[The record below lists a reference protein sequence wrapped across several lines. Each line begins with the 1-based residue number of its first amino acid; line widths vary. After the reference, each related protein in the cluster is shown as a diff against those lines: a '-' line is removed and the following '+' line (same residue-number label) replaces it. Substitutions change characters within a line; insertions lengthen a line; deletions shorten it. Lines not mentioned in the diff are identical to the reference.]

1 MNREVGAATPAAQ
14 AVSPSQPIV
23 NEFSLVVATVNG
35 SGSQTSN
42 MAIMRALFRM
52 GIPVS
57 GKNLFPSNIQGL
69 PTWFTIRASVRGHL
83 ARQSHSQLLVAMN
96 PETFLE
102 DVANVPSGGV
112 CFYADHFT
120 QGLDRT
126 DITYYPMP
134 VQELVRQANP
144 PKDLREYVANMV
156 YVGAVAEILGI
167 ETEAVRLALMT
178 HFHGKVKAV
187 ESNMSLVEAAVAWA
201 RQNLEKRDPFRV
213 ERADLTEGKILV
225 EGNTAAA
232 LGAIY
237 GGVSFAAWYPI
248 TPASSLAEALQE
260 YLPELRRDPKTGQAT
275 YAVIQ
280 AEDEMAALGMA
291 VGAGW
296 MGARAMTSTSG
307 PGMSLMAE
315 FAGLAFFAEV
325 PVVIW
330 DVQRLGPSTGL
341 PTRTSQGDLLFVRF
355 MGHGDTKHTILLPGS
370 ATECFEFGWRAFD
383 IAERLQGPVFVLS
396 DLDIGMNLWM
406 TDPFTYPET
415 PMDRGKVLSADDLD
429 RLGKFGRYAD
439 VDGDGIPYRTL
450 PGTDH
455 PLAAYLARG
464 TGHDEKADYTERPEV
479 WERNMER
486 LWRKAETAR
495 RYMPESVVDRADGAE
510 IGLIYFGSVDL
521 PLQEARELLRQQAVA
536 TSSLRLR
543 GIPFRDEVGE
553 FIREHPNLVVVEMNT
568 DGQLRQLLQIEYPEA
583 AARLRSLNKNDGLPL
598 TADWIAEGVR
608 RVGGR
613 G

>member
-1 MNREVGAATPAAQ
+1 MSADLTAAAPVAHPA
-14 AVSPSQPIV
+14 STTESIV

-42 MAIMRALFRM
+42 VAIMRALFRM

-69 PTWFTIRASVRGHL
+69 PTWFTIRASAQLRL
-83 ARQSHSQLLVAMN
+83 ARQPQAEILVGMN

-102 DVANVPSGGV
+102 DVANVPPGGV

-126 DITYYPMP
+126 DITCYPMP
-134 VQELVRQANP
+134 VQELVRELNP
-144 PKDLREYVANMV
+144 AKELREYIANMV
-156 YVGAVAEILGI
+156 YVGAVAEMLGI
-167 ETEAVRLALMT
+167 DMEAIRQALMT
-178 HFHGKVKAV
+178 HFHGKAKAV
-187 ESNMSLVEAAVAWA
+187 ESNMAMVESAAAWCRAHLV
-201 RQNLEKRDPFRV
+201 KRDPYSV
-213 ERADLTEGKILV
+213 ERAALTEGKILV
-225 EGNTAAA
+225 DGNTAAA

-260 YLPELRRDPKTGQAT
+260 YLPELRRDPQTGKAT
-275 YAVIQ
+275 YAVVQ

-307 PGMSLMAE
+307 PGISLMAE

-341 PTRTSQGDLLFVRF
+341 PTRTSQGDLIFVRY
-355 MGHGDTKHTILLPGS
+355 MGHGDTKHIILLPGS
-370 ATECFEFGWRAFD
+370 PTECFEFGWRAFD

-396 DLDIGMNLWM
+396 DLDLGMNLWM
-406 TDPFTYPET
+406 ADPFRYPEAA
-415 PMDRGKVLSADDLD
+415 MDRGKVLTADDLD
-429 RLGKFGRYAD
+429 RLGSFGRYAD

-464 TGHDEKADYTERPEV
+464 SGHDENANYTERPEA
-479 WERNMER
+479 WERNMAR
-486 LWRKAETAR
+486 LWRKTETAR
-495 RYMPESVVDRADGAE
+495 EHVPEAVVDRADGAD
-510 IGLIYFGSVDL
+510 IGLVYFGSVDL
-521 PLQEARELLRQQAVA
+521 PLQEARQLLAEDGTA

-543 GIPFRDEVGE
+543 AIPVRDEVGE
-553 FIREHPNLVVVEMNT
+553 FIRAHAEVYVVEMNT
-568 DGQLRQLLQIEYPEA
+568 DGQLRQLLQIEYPEH
-583 AARLRSLNKNDGLPL
+583 AARLRSLRKNDGLPL
-598 TADWIAEGVR
+598 TAGWIADGVR
-608 RVGGR
+608 RQER